1 MKLEHIQIQTS
12 NIKQTTAFYQ
22 DILGLSIIEN
32 DSKYITIK
40 AGNSILKFIENPQF
54 KSIYHFAFNIPTN
67 KLDEAIQWCK
77 NKVNLIRIEDQN
89 VITHFENWNAHAVY
103 FYDNNGNLL
112 EFIARHDLDNAQT
125 EEFSSKSILNI
136 SEIGIVNE
144 NPLELG
150 NQLIAEHGLS
160 FFSKNNNSKV
170 FAAIGDDEGLLILVK
185 PNRNWYPTQTPS
197 ESNKTDIRLEN
208 NGNVTELNL
217 V

>member
-12 NIKQTTAFYQ
+12 NIKETAAFYQ

-32 DSKYITIK
+32 DSEYITIK
-40 AGNSILKFIENPQF
+40 TGNSILKFIENPQF

-67 KLDEAIQWCK
+67 KLDDAIQWCK
-77 NKVNLIRIEDQN
+77 GKVNLITIEDQN
-89 VITHFENWNAHAVY
+89 VTHFENWNAHAVY

-112 EFIARHDLDNAQT
+112 EFIARHDLNNAQT

-150 NQLIAEHGLS
+150 NKLIAEHGLS
-160 FFSKNNNSKV
+160 FFSKNNNTEV
-170 FAAIGDDEGLLILVK
+170 FTAIGDDEGLLILVR

-197 ESNKTDIRLEN
+197 ESNKTEIVLEN
-208 NGNVTELNL
+208 NENIIELKF
-217 V
+217 

>member
-12 NIKQTTAFYQ
+12 NIKETAAFYQ

-32 DSKYITIK
+32 DSEYITIK

-67 KLDEAIQWCK
+67 KLDEAIEWCK
-77 NKVNLIRIEDQN
+77 NKVDLITIEDQN

-112 EFIARHDLDNAQT
+112 EFIARHDLNNAQT

-150 NQLIAEHGLS
+150 NKLIAEHGLS
-160 FFSKNNNSKV
+160 FFSKNNNSEV
-170 FAAIGDDEGLLILVK
+170 FTAIGDDEGLLILVR

-197 ESNKTDIRLEN
+197 ESNKTEIVLEN
-208 NGNVTELNL
+208 NENIIELKF
-217 V
+217 